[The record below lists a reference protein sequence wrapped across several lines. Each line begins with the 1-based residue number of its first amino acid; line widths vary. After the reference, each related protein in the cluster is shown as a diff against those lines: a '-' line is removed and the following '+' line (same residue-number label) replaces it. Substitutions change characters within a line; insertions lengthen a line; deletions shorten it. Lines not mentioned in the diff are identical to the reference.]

1 MHTNKFSIGGLI
13 GVHVSSIVNE
23 AIRTNLEQFQTFLRE
38 IFATQKTQNK
48 QKPTNKLK
56 LSKY

>member
-23 AIRTNLEQFQTFLRE
+23 AIRTNSGQFKIFLRA

-56 LSKY
+56 LSEY